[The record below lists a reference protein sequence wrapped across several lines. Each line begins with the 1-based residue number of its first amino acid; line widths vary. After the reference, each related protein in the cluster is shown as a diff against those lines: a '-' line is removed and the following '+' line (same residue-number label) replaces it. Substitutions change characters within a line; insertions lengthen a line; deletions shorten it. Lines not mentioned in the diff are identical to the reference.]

1 MMGVVGGGFQISRE
15 SPEPGVACPVEQDV
29 RCAGRSELPPVP
41 SITFLAGGYLGEG
54 GRGKGGTLGDR
65 RVASCPRTFRGLS
78 RQRWR

>member
-41 SITFLAGGYLGEG
+41 SPPSASWLGGTWGRGEG
-54 GRGKGGTLGDR
+54 EK
-65 RVASCPRTFRGLS
+65 VAH
-78 RQRWR
+78 